1 MKSPYD
7 AESTLD
13 AYGSGSS
20 GKGKTVAIVLL
31 SILLVGAA
39 VAAAVLGK
47 LWSDE
52 QVKTLAM
59 DQQLRAI
66 TTQVSALE
74 NKNAELSSLLADKQS
89 EMDRLREEWSTQ
101 VATLE
106 QDHDEQLKRT
116 YAQMNEIVF
125 NSGKTMDYI
134 SGMESRLKAGET
146 LSREQASQLSSVVM
160 GIASLHEQYKK
171 PLSEFR
177 ELNRY
182 FNEQLAKI
190 PADAV
195 DPMETAPLGKR
206 IFKAKELKEE
216 RDQFLSDQGRRSAL
230 VEAQDQVGK
239 AYARAQYQM
248 SNLSLDTSRYLK
260 ELETITGDQQ
270 KSAADIAKF
279 FDETKDVLKI
289 HEEIM
294 KFEPT
299 PPVDPANPSVVPN
312 TEVRP

>member
-1 MKSPYD
+1 MTPLYD

-20 GKGKTVAIVLL
+20 SKGKTVAFVLL
-31 SILLVGAA
+31 SLLLVGSA

-59 DQQLRAI
+59 NQQLRAI
-66 TTQVSALE
+66 TTQVSSLE

-89 EMDRLREEWSTQ
+89 ELDRLREEWSSQ
-101 VATLE
+101 VANLE
-106 QDHDEQLKRT
+106 QSHDEQLKRS

-125 NSGKTMDYI
+125 NSGKTMEYI

-195 DPMETAPLGKR
+195 DPMESAPLGKR

-230 VEAQDQVGK
+230 VEAQDQIGK

-248 SNLSLDTSRYLK
+248 SNLSLDTTRYLK

>member
-1 MKSPYD
+1 MRSPYD

-13 AYGSGSS
+13 AYSSGSS
-20 GKGKTVAIVLL
+20 GKGKTITIVLL
-31 SILLVGAA
+31 SLLLVGAA
-39 VAAAVLGK
+39 VAATVLGK

-59 DQQLRAI
+59 EQQLRAI
-66 TTQVSALE
+66 TTQVSSLE
-74 NKNAELSSLLADKQS
+74 NKNAELSSLLADKQA

-101 VATLE
+101 VANLE
-106 QDHDEQLKRT
+106 QSHDEQLKRT

-125 NSGKTMDYI
+125 NSGKTMEYI
-134 SGMESRLKAGET
+134 SGMETRLKAGET

-177 ELNRY
+177 ELNRF

-195 DPMETAPLGKR
+195 DPMVTAPLGKR

-279 FDETKDVLKI
+279 FEETKDVLKI